1 MTTTSTTTTS
11 ATGAAAAEGTSA
23 DVVVVGA
30 GPAGAS
36 AAAHLAAA
44 GLDVVVLEKAAFPR
58 DKVCGDGL
66 TPRAV
71 RELAHLGIGEGE
83 QGGWARTR
91 GLRLVGGGRSYDI
104 PWPELASFPDHG
116 LVRTRNDF
124 DEVLARHAQRRGARL
139 LERTA
144 ATAPVLDERTGLV
157 TGVRAKPVDERGRAS
172 GPEVLHRARVVLA
185 ADGVSS
191 RTAVALGLERRPDRP
206 LGVAARAYYRTP
218 RSREPWME
226 SWLELW
232 SGEPR
237 RSPLLPG
244 YGWIFG
250 LGDGRANVGLGVI
263 DASQPV
269 DLKAVLKQWLA
280 TTPADWT
287 LDEDHLEGPV
297 RSAALPM
304 GFNRTPHAK
313 DGVLLLGD
321 AGGMVN
327 PFNGEGIEYALH
339 SGRLA
344 AEVVADALDAE
355 RVLGVRGRDRA
366 LQAYPAALRTELGG
380 YFALGRA
387 FAKVIA
393 HPPVLSAAVRLGL
406 PRRSVMHLVVK
417 LLANL
422 AEPTGGDAADRV
434 VTALSRLAPAGR

>member
-1 MTTTSTTTTS
+1 MSS
-11 ATGAAAAEGTSA
+11 GVSDGVSGGVRTGERA

-30 GPAGAS
+30 GPAGSS

-44 GLDVVVLEKAAFPR
+44 GLDVVLLEKSSFPR

-71 RELAHLGIGEGE
+71 RELAHLGLTDAE
-83 QGGWARTR
+83 QDGWARTR

-104 PWPELASFPDHG
+104 PWPRLASFPDHG
-116 LVRTRNDF
+116 LVRTRGDF
-124 DEVLARHAQRRGARL
+124 DELLARRARAAGARL

-144 ATAPVLDERTGLV
+144 AVAPVLDGTTGLV
-157 TGVRAKPVDERGRAS
+157 TGVRAKPVDERGRAT
-172 GPEVLHRARVVLA
+172 GPEVVHTAPVVLA

-191 RTAVALGLERRPDRP
+191 RTAVALGVERRPDRP
-206 LGVAARAYYRTP
+206 LGVAARAYFRTP
-218 RSREPWME
+218 RSHEPWME

-269 DLKAVLKQWLA
+269 DLKAVLRQWLA
-280 TTPADWT
+280 TTPAEWT
-287 LDEDHLEGPV
+287 LDEAHQEGPV
-297 RSAALPM
+297 KSAALPM

-313 DGVLLLGD
+313 HGVLLLGD

-344 AEVVADALDAE
+344 ADVVVAALQQGRE
-355 RVLGVRGRDRA
+355 RGDGARAAALEAYPRA
-366 LQAYPAALRTELGG
+366 LYAELGG
-380 YFALGRA
+380 YFTLGRT
-387 FAKVIA
+387 FAKLVA
-393 HPPVLSAAVRLGL
+393 HPQVLSAAVRLGL

-434 VTALSRLAPAGR
+434 VTWLSRLAPVGR